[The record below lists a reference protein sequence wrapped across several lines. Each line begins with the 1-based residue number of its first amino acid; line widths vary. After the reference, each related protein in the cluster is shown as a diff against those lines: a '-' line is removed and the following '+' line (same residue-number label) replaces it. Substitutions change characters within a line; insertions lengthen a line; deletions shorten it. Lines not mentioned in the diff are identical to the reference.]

1 MEPGQDVHAT
11 LAGPGRRRW
20 WLADGRGAIAHGT
33 VSGAATSRVHALLA
47 APQAGPCP
55 DRPSVSL
62 LRFDDRVM
70 TPDGASL
77 ELTPAFVLASRGDD
91 APSLVLRGPARSA
104 PASFASLPWPRWR
117 FAGPGWRLEREY
129 RLVEGHAALI
139 ATWRLIEGGPIR
151 VHVAPLLVARTLEG
165 LQRETPEFRGAVSGV
180 PGRVRCGTL
189 EGHAPLTLWY
199 GGAFMPAR
207 AWHRGLA
214 YPDDAPGA
222 AHDPERGITMPAE
235 DAFLPGWMQAELPG
249 PGAALHVVA
258 SPEEH
263 LFRTLAAEQR
273 LGTPPARTL
282 AECVERLDLAEEQRR
297 ACWHDRA
304 RAGAAATHR
313 QAVRARVARSGDEDE
328 PPPRAGDALSDE
340 TAASVARLATRLHDS
355 ILERADRTAVLTH
368 PETLTESGPD
378 ALRVAAALVT
388 LREFGL
394 AGDIARG
401 YLAYVDEGLAP
412 ERFGPDGLPHYGSP
426 ETSLWLVH
434 VVDLLARRDDDP
446 ARVRAMLEG
455 GAYAALEGVLQHLRA
470 GSRHGVRCDRD
481 GFLWAGEGEHA
492 RTRADLN
499 ALWYHALV
507 AMSQLAKLARRR
519 EHAAFYLAWAR
530 ELQRSFADQFWD
542 EAVGALHPW
551 IAPGGVRARGV
562 EPSQFLS
569 VALPPPLL
577 VPERAPVLVATLTR
591 ELFDARG
598 LRPRPHD
605 GTPDAGAL
613 AAWAAAT
620 LRAHGRDDTSRARVT
635 AALTRWSALGEPGV
649 DRRPAAAADLLRVWV
664 EDLAFPADVAAPVTR
679 A

>member
-1 MEPGQDVHAT
+1 MEPGQDVLAT
-11 LAGPGRRRW
+11 PTGTGRRPW
-20 WLADGRGAIAHGT
+20 WLADGRGAISHGT
-33 VSGAATSRVHALLA
+33 ASGAATSRVHALLA
-47 APQAGPCP
+47 SPEAGPCA

-77 ELTPAFVLASRGDD
+77 ELTPAFVLATRGE
-91 APSLVLRGPARSA
+91 APPTLVARAAARSA
-104 PASFASLPWPRWR
+104 LVSFAPLPWPRWR
-117 FAGPGWRLEREY
+117 FAGPGWRLEREF
-129 RLVEGHAALI
+129 RLVEGHAALL
-139 ATWRLIEGGPIR
+139 ATWRLIGGGPLR
-151 VHVAPLLVARTLEG
+151 LHVAPLLVARTVEG
-165 LQRETPEFRGAVSGV
+165 LQREDPAFRGAFSGV

-189 EGHAPLTLWY
+189 EGHTPLTLWY

-214 YPDDAPGA
+214 YPDDAPGD
-222 AHDPERGITMPAE
+222 AHDPERGSTVPAE
-235 DAFLPGWMQAELPG
+235 DAFLPGWVQVELPG

-258 SPEEH
+258 STEEH
-263 LFRTLAAEQR
+263 LFRALAAEQR

-282 AECVERLDLAEEQRR
+282 AECVEMLDLAEDQRR
-297 ACWHDRA
+297 SGWHDRA
-304 RAGAAATHR
+304 RAGAATTHR
-313 QAVRARVARSGDEDE
+313 QAARARVARPADEAE
-328 PPPRAGDALSDE
+328 TPPPTSDALPD
-340 TAASVARLATRLHDS
+340 AAARSIARLATRMHDA
-355 ILERADRTAVLTH
+355 LLDRADRTAVLTH
-368 PETLTESGPD
+368 PETLRESGPD

-401 YLAYVDEGLAP
+401 YLAYLDEGLAP
-412 ERFGPDGLPHYGSP
+412 EGFGPDGLPYYGSP
-426 ETSLWLVH
+426 ESSLWLVH

-470 GSRHGVRCDRD
+470 GARHGVRCDRD
-481 GFLWAGEGEHA
+481 GFLWAGEGDAA

-507 AMSQLAKLARRR
+507 AMSQLAKVARRR

-551 IAPGGVRARGV
+551 IGPGGVRARGV

-577 VPERAPVLVATLTR
+577 VPERAPILVATLTR
-591 ELFDARG
+591 ELFDVRG

-605 GTPDAGAL
+605 GSPDAGAL

-620 LRAHGRDDTSRARVT
+620 LRAHGRDDASRARVT
-635 AALTRWSALGEPGV
+635 AALARWSALGEPGV

-664 EDLAFPADVAAPVTR
+664 EDLAFPAEVAAPAAR